1 MNLTKSFQTCNVNKR
16 KRKKSNM
23 TTVEL
28 RKERQGIKDNLEN
41 FKNTLKTEGRMPTPE
56 EEEEVNR
63 SLKQISE
70 IDVEIRSIEEK
81 LQNIDSL
88 FTVKEVEAEKRN
100 NKVKTN
106 KEKMDI
112 SLIKEIRSYVN
123 TNTFSPEMIE
133 MSKRGAEA
141 NQIAG
146 QGCQGQISIPV
157 EIRSGYT
164 VSDAGSSVVANDITN
179 LLEPLRAKNVL
190 MQAGAKFIT
199 GLRNNVIFPSLGK
212 QNVGWNTENGSA
224 INGASGI
231 TSQQMVPHRLTA
243 YIDISKQFLMQE
255 SADCERVIRE
265 DLVRA
270 INSKLEATI
279 LGVEADDP
287 ANFTFWTN
295 GATVLPVSG
304 FSDICTVESTFEG
317 GDFDTANA
325 KYLISPAAK
334 GILRRMA
341 KSTKSTQLLYED
353 GEIDS
358 TPALVT
364 SNVGNGTTDGN
375 LIYGDFGNLV
385 IGQWGSVD
393 LSIDTVTKAITN
405 EVRIVIN
412 TYFGVARLRPNAFVL
427 GKVQQ

>member
-1 MNLTKSFQTCNVNKR
+1 
-16 KRKKSNM
+16 M

-28 RKERQGIKDNLEN
+28 KKERQGIKDSLEN
-41 FKNTLKTEGRMPTPE
+41 LKNTLKTEGRLMTE
-56 EEEEVNR
+56 DEKNEVKR
-63 SLKQISE
+63 SQERITE
-70 IDVEIRSIEEK
+70 IDTAIRSIEEK
-81 LQNIDSL
+81 LQDIDSL
-88 FTVKEVEAEKRN
+88 FTVKEVETEKRN
-100 NKVKTN
+100 NELKTN

-112 SLIKEIRSYVN
+112 SLIKEIRNYVN
-123 TNTFSPEMIE
+123 TNTFSSDMIE

-157 EIRSGYT
+157 ETRSGYT

-179 LLEPLRAKNVL
+179 LLEPLRAKNVM

-265 DLVRA
+265 DLIRA

-287 ANFTFWTN
+287 ANFTFWTS

-304 FSDICTVESTFEG
+304 FSGICTVESTLENA
-317 GDFDTANA
+317 DFDTANA
-325 KYLISPAAK
+325 KYLISPTAK
-334 GILRRMA
+334 GTLRQMYKDA
-341 KSTKSTQLLYED
+341 NKKLGLVYED

-364 SNVGNGTTDGN
+364 TNVGNGTTDGN
-375 LIYGDFGNLV
+375 LIFGDFSNLV
-385 IGQWGSVD
+385 IGQWGSID

-427 GKVQQ
+427 GKVQ

>member
-1 MNLTKSFQTCNVNKR
+1 
-16 KRKKSNM
+16 M

-56 EEEEVNR
+56 EEEEVKR

-100 NKVKTN
+100 NEVKTN

-133 MSKRGAEA
+133 LSKRGAEA

-157 EIRSGYT
+157 EVRSGYT

-179 LLEPLRAKNVL
+179 LLEPLRSKNVL

-243 YIDISKQFLMQE
+243 YIDISKQFLTQE

-265 DLVRA
+265 DLIRA
-270 INSKLEATI
+270 ISSKLEATI
-279 LGVEADDP
+279 LGKEADDP
-287 ANFTFWTN
+287 ANFTFWTS

-304 FSDICTVESTFEG
+304 YNGICTVESTFEG

-325 KYLISPAAK
+325 KYLINPAAK
-334 GILRRMA
+334 GTLRQMA
-341 KSTKSTQLLYED
+341 KKSTQLVYED

-385 IGQWGSVD
+385 IGQWGSID

-427 GKVQQ
+427 GKVQ

>member
-1 MNLTKSFQTCNVNKR
+1 
-16 KRKKSNM
+16 M

-56 EEEEVNR
+56 EEEEVKR

-70 IDVEIRSIEEK
+70 IDVEICSIEEK

-100 NKVKTN
+100 NEVKTN

-157 EIRSGYT
+157 EVRSGYT

-265 DLVRA
+265 DLIRA
-270 INSKLEATI
+270 ISSKLEATI
-279 LGVEADDP
+279 LGKEADDP
-287 ANFTFWTN
+287 ANFTFWTS

-304 FSDICTVESTFEG
+304 YNGICTVESTFEG

-325 KYLISPAAK
+325 KYLINPAAK
-334 GILRRMA
+334 GTLRQMA
-341 KSTKSTQLLYED
+341 KKSTQLVYED

-385 IGQWGSVD
+385 IGQWGSID

-427 GKVQQ
+427 GKVQ

>member
-56 EEEEVNR
+56 EEEEVKR

-100 NKVKTN
+100 NEVKTN

-133 MSKRGAEA
+133 LSKRGAEA

-157 EIRSGYT
+157 EVRSGYT

-179 LLEPLRAKNVL
+179 LLEPLRSKNVL

-243 YIDISKQFLMQE
+243 YIDISKQFLTQE

-265 DLVRA
+265 DLIRA
-270 INSKLEATI
+270 ISSKLEATI
-279 LGVEADDP
+279 LGKEADDP
-287 ANFTFWTN
+287 ANFTFWTS

-304 FSDICTVESTFEG
+304 YNGICTVESTFEG

-325 KYLISPAAK
+325 KYLINPAAK
-334 GILRRMA
+334 GTLRQMA
-341 KSTKSTQLLYED
+341 KKSTQLVYED

-385 IGQWGSVD
+385 IGQWGSID

-427 GKVQQ
+427 GKVQ

>member
-1 MNLTKSFQTCNVNKR
+1 MNLTKSFQTCNANKR

-28 RKERQGIKDNLEN
+28 KKERQGIKDSLEN
-41 FKNTLKTEGRMPTPE
+41 LKNTLKTEGRLMTDE
-56 EEEEVNR
+56 EKESLER
-63 SLKQISE
+63 SQKRISE

-100 NKVKTN
+100 NEVKTN

-157 EIRSGYT
+157 EVRSGYT

-279 LGVEADDP
+279 LGKEADDP
-287 ANFTFWTN
+287 ANFTFWTSD
-295 GATVLPVSG
+295 ATVLPVSG
-304 FSDICTVESTFEG
+304 FSGICTVESTFEG

-325 KYLISPAAK
+325 KYLINPTAK
-334 GILRRMA
+334 GILRQMA
-341 KSTKSTQLLYED
+341 KSTKSTQLVYED

-427 GKVQQ
+427 GKVQ

>member
-1 MNLTKSFQTCNVNKR
+1 MNLTKSFQTCNVNK
-16 KRKKSNM
+16 KKKKIKNM

-28 RKERQGIKDNLEN
+28 KKERQGIKDSLEN
-41 FKNTLKTEGRMPTPE
+41 LKNTLKTEGRLMTDE
-56 EEEEVNR
+56 EKETLER
-63 SLKQISE
+63 SQKRISE

-100 NKVKTN
+100 NEVKTN

-157 EIRSGYT
+157 EVRSGYT

-304 FSDICTVESTFEG
+304 YNGICTVESTFEG

-325 KYLISPAAK
+325 KYLISPTAK
-334 GILRRMA
+334 GILRQMA
-341 KSTKSTQLLYED
+341 KSTKSTQLVYED

-358 TPALVT
+358 TSALVT

-375 LIYGDFGNLV
+375 LIYGDFANLV

-427 GKVQQ
+427 GKVQ

>member
-1 MNLTKSFQTCNVNKR
+1 
-16 KRKKSNM
+16 M

-28 RKERQGIKDNLEN
+28 KKERQGIKDSLEN
-41 FKNTLKTEGRMPTPE
+41 LKNTLKTEGRLMTDE
-56 EEEEVNR
+56 EKETLER
-63 SLKQISE
+63 SQKRISE

-100 NKVKTN
+100 NEVKTN

-133 MSKRGAEA
+133 MSNRGAEA

-157 EIRSGYT
+157 EVRSGYT

-279 LGVEADDP
+279 LGKEADDP
-287 ANFTFWTN
+287 ANFTFWTSN
-295 GATVLPVSG
+295 ATVLPVSG

-325 KYLISPAAK
+325 KYLINPAAK
-334 GILRRMA
+334 GILRQMA
-341 KSTKSTQLLYED
+341 KSTKSTQLVYED

-375 LIYGDFGNLV
+375 LIYGDFTNLV

-427 GKVQQ
+427 GKVQ

>member
-1 MNLTKSFQTCNVNKR
+1 
-16 KRKKSNM
+16 M

-41 FKNTLKTEGRMPTPE
+41 FKNNLKTEGRMPTPE
-56 EEEEVNR
+56 EEEEVKR

-100 NKVKTN
+100 NEVKTN

-133 MSKRGAEA
+133 LSKRGAEA

-157 EIRSGYT
+157 EVRSGYT

-179 LLEPLRAKNVL
+179 LLEPLRSKNVL

-243 YIDISKQFLMQE
+243 YIDISKQFLTQE

-265 DLVRA
+265 DLIRA
-270 INSKLEATI
+270 ISSKLEATI
-279 LGVEADDP
+279 LGKEADDP
-287 ANFTFWTN
+287 ANFTFWTS

-304 FSDICTVESTFEG
+304 YNGICTVESTFEG

-325 KYLISPAAK
+325 KYLINPAAK
-334 GILRRMA
+334 GTLRQMA
-341 KSTKSTQLLYED
+341 KKSTQLVYED

-385 IGQWGSVD
+385 IGQWGSID

-427 GKVQQ
+427 GKVQ

>member
-1 MNLTKSFQTCNVNKR
+1 MNLTKSFQTCNANKK
-16 KRKKSNM
+16 KRKKKNM

-28 RKERQGIKDNLEN
+28 KKERQGIKDSLEN
-41 FKNTLKTEGRMPTPE
+41 LKNTLKTEGRLMTDE
-56 EEEEVNR
+56 EKETLER
-63 SLKQISE
+63 SQKRISE

-100 NKVKTN
+100 NEVKTN

-157 EIRSGYT
+157 EVRSGYT

-287 ANFTFWTN
+287 ANFTFWTS

-304 FSDICTVESTFEG
+304 YNGICTVESTFEG
-317 GDFDTANA
+317 ADFDTANA
-325 KYLISPAAK
+325 KYLINPTAK
-334 GILRRMA
+334 GILRQMA
-341 KSTKSTQLLYED
+341 KSTKSTQLVYED

-358 TPALVT
+358 TSALVT
-364 SNVGNGTTDGN
+364 SNVGNGTDKGN
-375 LIYGDFGNLV
+375 LIFGDFANLV

-427 GKVQQ
+427 GKVQ

>member
-1 MNLTKSFQTCNVNKR
+1 MNLIKSFQTCNVNKR

-28 RKERQGIKDNLEN
+28 KKERQGIKDSLEN
-41 FKNTLKTEGRMPTPE
+41 LKNTLKTEGRLMTDE
-56 EEEEVNR
+56 EKAELER
-63 SLKQISE
+63 SQKRISE

-100 NKVKTN
+100 NEVKTN

-112 SLIKEIRSYVN
+112 SLIKEIRTYVN

-157 EIRSGYT
+157 EVRSGYT
-164 VSDAGSSVVANDITN
+164 VSDAGTSVVANDITN

-279 LGVEADDP
+279 LGKEADDP
-287 ANFTFWTN
+287 ANFTFWTKN
-295 GATVLPVSG
+295 ATVLPVSG
-304 FSDICTVESTFEG
+304 FSGICTVESTFEG
-317 GDFDTANA
+317 ADFDTANA
-325 KYLISPAAK
+325 KYLINPAAK
-334 GILRRMA
+334 GILRQMA
-341 KSTKSTQLLYED
+341 KSTKSTQLVYED

-412 TYFGVARLRPNAFVL
+412 TYFGVARLHPNAFVL
-427 GKVQQ
+427 GKVQ

>member
-56 EEEEVNR
+56 EEEEVKR

-100 NKVKTN
+100 NEVKTN

-112 SLIKEIRSYVN
+112 SLIKEIRNYVD

-133 MSKRGAEA
+133 MTARGKQNNAF
-141 NQIAG
+141 AG
-146 QGCQGQISIPV
+146 KGSPGQISIPV
-157 EIRSGYT
+157 EVRSGYT
-164 VSDAGSSVVANDITN
+164 VSDAGSSVVATDVTN

-199 GLRNNVIFPSLGK
+199 GLRDNLKFPSLGK
-212 QNVGWNTENGSA
+212 QNVGWNVENGAA
-224 INGASGI
+224 IDGASGI
-231 TSQQMVPHRLTA
+231 TSQDMVPHRLTA
-243 YIDISKQFLMQE
+243 YVDVSNQFLLQE
-255 SADCERVIRE
+255 SADCERVIRQ
-265 DLVRA
+265 DLVNA
-270 INSKLEATI
+270 ISSKLEATI

-287 ANFTFWTN
+287 GFTFWTS

-304 FSDICTVESTFEG
+304 FNGICDVEST
-317 GDFDTANA
+317 
-325 KYLISPAAK
+325 L
-334 GILRRMA
+334 
-341 KSTKSTQLLYED
+341 
-353 GEIDS
+353 
-358 TPALVT
+358 
-364 SNVGNGTTDGN
+364 
-375 LIYGDFGNLV
+375 
-385 IGQWGSVD
+385 
-393 LSIDTVTKAITN
+393 
-405 EVRIVIN
+405 
-412 TYFGVARLRPNAFVL
+412 
-427 GKVQQ
+427 

>member
-1 MNLTKSFQTCNVNKR
+1 MNLTKSFQTCNINKKTKKR
-16 KRKKSNM
+16 KNM

-28 RKERQGIKDNLEN
+28 KKERQGIKDSLEN
-41 FKNTLKTEGRMPTPE
+41 LKNTLKTEGRLMTDE
-56 EEEEVNR
+56 EKETLER
-63 SLKQISE
+63 SQKRISE

-100 NKVKTN
+100 NEVKTN

-157 EIRSGYT
+157 EVRSGYT

-304 FSDICTVESTFEG
+304 YNGICTVESTFEG
-317 GDFDTANA
+317 ADFDTANA
-325 KYLISPAAK
+325 KYLINPTAK
-334 GILRRMA
+334 GILRQMA
-341 KSTKSTQLLYED
+341 KSTKSTQLVYED

-375 LIYGDFGNLV
+375 LIFGDFANLV

-427 GKVQQ
+427 GKVQ

>member
-1 MNLTKSFQTCNVNKR
+1 
-16 KRKKSNM
+16 M

-28 RKERQGIKDNLEN
+28 KKERQGIKDSLEN
-41 FKNTLKTEGRMPTPE
+41 LKNTLKTEGRLMTDE
-56 EEEEVNR
+56 EKETLER
-63 SLKQISE
+63 SQKRISE

-100 NKVKTN
+100 NEVKTN

-157 EIRSGYT
+157 EVRSGYT

-279 LGVEADDP
+279 LGKEADDP
-287 ANFTFWTN
+287 ANFTFWTS

-304 FSDICTVESTFEG
+304 FSGICTVESTFEG

-325 KYLISPAAK
+325 KYLINPTAK
-334 GILRRMA
+334 GILRQMA
-341 KSTKSTQLLYED
+341 KSTKSTQLVYED

-412 TYFGVARLRPNAFVL
+412 TYFGVVRLRPNAFVL
-427 GKVQQ
+427 GKVQ

>member
-1 MNLTKSFQTCNVNKR
+1 
-16 KRKKSNM
+16 M

-28 RKERQGIKDNLEN
+28 KKERQGIKDSLEN
-41 FKNTLKTEGRMPTPE
+41 LKNTLKTEGRLMTDE
-56 EEEEVNR
+56 EKETLER
-63 SLKQISE
+63 SQKRISE

-100 NKVKTN
+100 NEVKTN

-133 MSKRGAEA
+133 LSKRGAEA

-157 EIRSGYT
+157 EVRSGYT

-279 LGVEADDP
+279 LGKEADDP
-287 ANFTFWTN
+287 ANFTFWTS

-304 FSDICTVESTFEG
+304 FSGICTVESTFEG

-325 KYLISPAAK
+325 KYLINPTAK
-334 GILRRMA
+334 GILRQMA
-341 KSTKSTQLLYED
+341 KSTKSTQLVYED

-375 LIYGDFGNLV
+375 LIYGDFSNLV

-412 TYFGVARLRPNAFVL
+412 TLFGVARLRPNAFVL

>member
-100 NKVKTN
+100 NEVKTN

-123 TNTFSPEMIE
+123 TNTFSSEMIE

-157 EIRSGYT
+157 EVRSGYT

-287 ANFTFWTN
+287 ANFTFWTS

>member
-1 MNLTKSFQTCNVNKR
+1 
-16 KRKKSNM
+16 M

-41 FKNTLKTEGRMPTPE
+41 FKNNLKTEGRMPTPE
-56 EEEEVNR
+56 EEEEVKR

-100 NKVKTN
+100 NEVKTN

-133 MSKRGAEA
+133 LSKRGAEA

-157 EIRSGYT
+157 EVRSGYT

-279 LGVEADDP
+279 LGKEADDP
-287 ANFTFWTN
+287 ANFTFWTS

-304 FSDICTVESTFEG
+304 YNGICTVESTFEG

-325 KYLISPAAK
+325 KYLINPAAK
-334 GILRRMA
+334 GILRQMA
-341 KSTKSTQLLYED
+341 KSSKSTQLVYED

-427 GKVQQ
+427 GKVQ

>member
-1 MNLTKSFQTCNVNKR
+1 MNLIKSFQTCNVNKKKK
-16 KRKKSNM
+16 KRNNM

-28 RKERQGIKDNLEN
+28 KKERQGIKDSLEN
-41 FKNTLKTEGRMPTPE
+41 LKNTLKTEGRLMTDE
-56 EEEEVNR
+56 EKESLER
-63 SLKQISE
+63 SQKRISE

-100 NKVKTN
+100 NEIKTN

-157 EIRSGYT
+157 EVRSGYT
-164 VSDAGSSVVANDITN
+164 VADASGSVVANDITN

-243 YIDISKQFLMQE
+243 YIDVSKQFLMQE
-255 SADCERVIRE
+255 SADCERVIRQ
-265 DLVRA
+265 DLINA

-287 ANFTFWTN
+287 GFTFWTN
-295 GATVLPVSG
+295 GATVIPVSG
-304 FSDICTVESTFEG
+304 YAGICTVESTFEG
-317 GDFDTANA
+317 ADFDSSNA
-325 KYLISPAAK
+325 KYLINPTAK
-334 GILRRMA
+334 GILRQMA
-341 KSTKSTQLLYED
+341 KSTKSTQLVYEN

-427 GKVQQ
+427 GKAQ

>member
-1 MNLTKSFQTCNVNKR
+1 
-16 KRKKSNM
+16 M

-41 FKNTLKTEGRMPTPE
+41 FKNNLKTEGRMPTPE
-56 EEEEVNR
+56 EEEEVKR

-100 NKVKTN
+100 NEVKTN

-133 MSKRGAEA
+133 LSKRGAEA

-157 EIRSGYT
+157 EVRSGYT

-287 ANFTFWTN
+287 ANFTFWTS

-304 FSDICTVESTFEG
+304 FSGICTVESTFEG

-325 KYLISPAAK
+325 KYLINPAAK
-334 GILRRMA
+334 GILRQMA
-341 KSTKSTQLLYED
+341 KSSKSTQLVYED

-427 GKVQQ
+427 GKVQ

>member
-100 NKVKTN
+100 NEVKTN

-157 EIRSGYT
+157 EVRSGYT

-287 ANFTFWTN
+287 ANFTFWTS

-304 FSDICTVESTFEG
+304 FNGICTVESTFEG

-325 KYLISPAAK
+325 KYLINPAAK
-334 GILRRMA
+334 GILRQMA
-341 KSTKSTQLLYED
+341 KQSKSTQLVYED

-427 GKVQQ
+427 GKVQ